1 MHLTE
6 NATAKLKGKFVYY
19 QKPGY
24 AWQFGKVKSVSLYK
38 IGPNKGQIKQIRIS
52 TRQGIMLS
60 NGKYKITPDGMVASN
75 WRGPAKTTKRI
86 YQVLKGKNTWIKFED
101 WVEKNA

>member
-6 NATAKLKGKFVYY
+6 NAAAKLQGKFVYY
-19 QKPGY
+19 QKPRY

-38 IGPNKGQIKQIRIS
+38 IGPNKGQIKQIRIA
-52 TRQGIMLS
+52 TRKDLMLP
-60 NGKYKITPDGMVASN
+60 NGRYKITPDGMIASN
-75 WRGPAKTTKRI
+75 WTGPAKTTTKI
-86 YQVLKGKNTWIKFED
+86 FQVLKGKNTWIDFED